1 MDTKTVANTRSDKL
15 LKVDWMKFSRE
26 LFDLIN
32 KVRQSPQKYVSRL
45 EKSLDRFTIGTHFL
59 NSSDGEH
66 RVLTSEG
73 PLAYVEAI
81 EFLKVQ
87 KP

>member
-1 MDTKTVANTRSDKL
+1 MDTKTVSNTRSEKL
-15 LKVDWMKFSRE
+15 LKVDWIKFSKE

-32 KVRQSPQKYVSRL
+32 KVRQNPQKYVSRL
-45 EKSLDRFTIGTHFL
+45 EKSLDRFTLGTHLL

-81 EFLKVQ
+81 EFLKV
-87 KP
+87 